1 MRSVVGL
8 NRVSSKPR
16 PASRI
21 MRNAGRAFTLL
32 EILVVIVVLGIAG
45 ALVIPSMGQTGILKV
60 QAAVRTIVSDIT
72 FIQAEAVAFQERR
85 AMVFDVETSSYAL
98 VEVPGDTVDPVANT
112 MFDPSKADGRYLVD
126 FRDAK
131 FGEARITSA
140 AFSGTNTLIF
150 DGMGGPV
157 ADAAGAIPGNGGT
170 IRVIGSGQTFDIRVE
185 PFTGRVVVAA
195 VAPEVVPPPE
205 VEP

>member
-1 MRSVVGL
+1 MHPAVGRM
-8 NRVSSKPR
+8 NVSRKPR
-16 PASRI
+16 PAARLV
-21 MRNAGRAFTLL
+21 RAAGRGFTLL

-45 ALVIPSMGQTGILKV
+45 ALVIPAMGQTGILKV

-85 AMVFDVETSSYAL
+85 AMVFDVDTSSYAL
-98 VEVPGDTVDPVANT
+98 VEVPGNTIEVEANT
-112 MFDPSKADGRYLVD
+112 MFDPTKADGRYLVD

-157 ADAAGAIPGNGGT
+157 ADAAGAVPGNGG
-170 IRVIGSGQTFDIRVE
+170 IVRVVGSGQTFDIRVE

-195 VAPEVVPPPE
+195 QPEDTGGG
-205 VEP
+205 

>member
-1 MRSVVGL
+1 MRPVAG
-8 NRVSSKPR
+8 SSPFRPR
-16 PASRI
+16 RTRRASLK
-21 MRNAGRAFTLL
+21 MRDAGRGFTLI

-45 ALVIPSMGQTGILKV
+45 ALVIPAMGETGILKV
-60 QAAVRTIVSDIT
+60 QAAVRTVVSDIT

-98 VEVPGDTVDPVANT
+98 VEVPGDTIDVASNT
-112 MFDPSKADGRYLVD
+112 MFDPTKPDGRYLVD

-157 ADAAGAIPGNGGT
+157 ADAAGAIPGNGGLIT
-170 IRVIGSGQTFDIRVE
+170 LAGSGQVFNIRVE

-195 VAPEVVPPPE
+195 QTAPPPE
-205 VEP
+205 EP

>member
-1 MRSVVGL
+1 MRPAVGL
-8 NRVSSKPR
+8 NRVPRQPR

-21 MRNAGRAFTLL
+21 MRAAGRGFTLM

-45 ALVIPSMGQTGILKV
+45 ALVIPAMGETGVLKV

-98 VEVPGDTVDPVANT
+98 VEVPGDTIDIEANT
-112 MFDPSKADGRYLVD
+112 MFDPTKADGRYLVD

-131 FGEARITSA
+131 FGDARITAA

-157 ADAAGAIPGNGGT
+157 ADAAGAVPGNGGT
-170 IRVIGSGQTFDIRVE
+170 IRITGSSQSFDIRVE
-185 PFTGRVVVAA
+185 PFTGRVVVATV
-195 VAPEVVPPPE
+195 VAPPPE
-205 VEP
+205 DVGG